1 MDPPRALREHPPQL
15 RVVRRRKRGRA
26 LAERFEAQLLEAVRR
41 AGRIEEIRG
50 DRTVLDRRERPPP
63 GGAPPPPRPRGA
75 DPGLQVAA
83 RGRGR
88 RPGPPGPRGRGGRGA
103 PPATRGPRA
112 G

>member
-50 DRTVLDRRERPPP
+50 DRTVPDPRGR
-63 GGAPPPPRPRGA
+63 PPPRPPPPPA
-75 DPGLQVAA
+75 
-83 RGRGR
+83 
-88 RPGPPGPRGRGGRGA
+88 PGPPAAPAHHAG
-103 PPATRGPRA
+103 PPAGVAAPAAPRA
-112 G
+112 PAPAAYSRP